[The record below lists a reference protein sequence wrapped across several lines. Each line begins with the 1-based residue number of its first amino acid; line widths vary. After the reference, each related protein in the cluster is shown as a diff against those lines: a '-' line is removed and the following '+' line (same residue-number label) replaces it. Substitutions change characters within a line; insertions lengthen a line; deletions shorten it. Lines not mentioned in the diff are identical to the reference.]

1 MFITVGF
8 PRAVVL
14 AATAGLILFST
25 GITAASAKSPAS
37 PKGPSGANSGAAI
50 EKVSG
55 VWVEGRGYDVTY
67 GGTYD
72 SCAARCL
79 AAAKCVMI
87 EFYRPEKKCNLYDQM
102 RPHKTGGASKVG
114 IRRLQQSALER

>member
-1 MFITVGF
+1 MIEHFRIF
-8 PRAVVL
+8 CACAVTGAL
-14 AATAGLILFST
+14 LATALALPVAAKST
-25 GITAASAKSPAS
+25 GT
-37 PKGPSGANSGAAI
+37 I
-50 EKVSG
+50 EPVPG